1 MSVLIQTLVTISELV
16 YPIDTVM
23 FITSTNWE
31 LLVNTLATEYHD
43 DFVVLNK
50 RMTRENF
57 SRLQIGKLLVVTSG
71 TEDQGV
77 CDYANQEAAA
87 KANFRAKADRAY
99 APDVRAKV
107 DAVWDDFISNDPDA
121 DKRQK
126 APDA

>member
-1 MSVLIQTLVTISELV
+1 MSAIVQKLVTISELV
-16 YPIDTVM
+16 YPVETVM
-23 FITSTNWE
+23 FITSTNWG
-31 LLVNTLATEYHD
+31 LLANELATEYGD

-50 RMTRENF
+50 RMTKQNF
-57 SRLQIGKLLVVTSG
+57 SRLQIGKLTVVNSG

-126 APDA
+126 DPDA